1 MRMLKHGRLT
11 SGGATFLDYFFSP
24 VLLRPAH
31 ETGQRHW
38 PLIDPIPLC
47 LVVPNR
53 RTVMRNCRA
62 TDRSSVHVVLDLC
75 HIFVLPRPSS
85 RLVPVRGRPFGR
97 ILWFA
102 NGRGASRASRWF
114 ETPRVRFSRP
124 TSVTSPPRRGEN
136 RKKARAVIPRRTERA
151 RRERAVDG
159 PTPLSS
165 PSEPLVAAVSG
176 RLRAEPRQRLGRR
189 SVSVAWT
196 LPRRARAHRSEPAP
210 RPGATRAGSDP
221 SYRAIC
227 PQYSPRCV
235 FSPVRRPARRFR
247 ARPLARRGWHIPKMR
262 NKIIRAVTRGAP
274 PRLPRDAPA

>member
-1 MRMLKHGRLT
+1 M
-11 SGGATFLDYFFSP
+11 SFF
-24 VLLRPAH
+24 R
-31 ETGQRHW
+31 
-38 PLIDPIPLC
+38 
-47 LVVPNR
+47 
-53 RTVMRNCRA
+53 
-62 TDRSSVHVVLDLC
+62 
-75 HIFVLPRPSS
+75 RPS
-85 RLVPVRGRPFGR
+85 LLPDWFPYVIPFRR

-102 NGRGASRASRWF
+102 NGRGASRASDGSIR
-114 ETPRVRFSRP
+114 RVRFSRP

-136 RKKARAVIPRRTERA
+136 RKKARAVTPRRTERA

-176 RLRAEPRQRLGRR
+176 RLRAEPRLPFGRR

-196 LPRRARAHRSEPAP
+196 LPRRARAHRSEPDP

-247 ARPLARRGWHIPKMR
+247 
-262 NKIIRAVTRGAP
+262 TP
-274 PRLPRDAPA
+274 PRAPRMAYS